1 MPAFKLSITIS
12 ASTEEEARRKAK
24 AAAAV
29 CDKLTAAQLEK
40 LALAVKDPAT
50 VQLAL
55 AYLG

>member
-12 ASTEEEARRKAK
+12 ASNEEEARRKAK
-24 AAAAV
+24 AAATV